1 MSRLVIAIDCDDVLV
16 DTLPKIVE
24 DYNAMYGTKLGLEH
38 MYVDHDE
45 IVDVFGVK
53 TGQEAVQRLHKI
65 YQQKGYYESLKP
77 IDGAIGAIAKLAERH
92 ELHVVTGRQ
101 SFLAPATQYTLDTY
115 FPGMFT
121 SVEHTNYYKD
131 ENFKDAITRSKG
143 EVCSQLKAD
152 ILIDDHVAH
161 GKDVLNHGVRE
172 VLLFGDYPW
181 NQSDEIPGV
190 TRCNTWADVLLQVD
204 TISHEA

>member
-1 MSRLVIAIDCDDVLV
+1 MSRLVIAIDCDDVMV

-24 DYNAMYGTKLGLEH
+24 DYNAEYGTKLGLEH
-38 MYVDHDE
+38 MYVDHNQ
-45 IVDVFGVK
+45 ITAAFGVS
-53 TGQEAVQRLHKI
+53 TGQEAVQRLHKM
-65 YQQKGYYESLKP
+65 YQREGYYQSLKP
-77 IDGAIGAIAKLAERH
+77 IYGAVEAIAQLARQH

-101 SFLAPATQYTLDTY
+101 SFLKSATQYTLDMY

-121 SVEHTNYYKD
+121 SVEHTNFYPD

-143 EVCSQLKAD
+143 EVCAQLRAD

-161 GKDVLNHGVRE
+161 GKDVLNHGVRQ

-190 TRCNTWADVLLQVD
+190 TRCNTWIDVLRQVE